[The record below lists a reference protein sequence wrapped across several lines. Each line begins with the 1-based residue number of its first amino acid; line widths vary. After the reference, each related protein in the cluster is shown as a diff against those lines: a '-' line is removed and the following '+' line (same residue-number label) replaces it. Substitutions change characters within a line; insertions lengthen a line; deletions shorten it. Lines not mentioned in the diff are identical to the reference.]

1 MIIPEHFRNFEC
13 GDATALDS
21 SYFFPILKVYIPF
34 VDLGILC
41 QKFLDA
47 FDVAFSGDRSSKNQ
61 NLIFHVF

>member
-1 MIIPEHFRNFEC
+1 MIIPEHFQKFEC
-13 GDATALDS
+13 GDATANNSLF
-21 SYFFPILKVYIPF
+21 FFPFLKVNNPI